1 MLRGLIRN
9 LFGDS
14 SGDMPSNLLQEA
26 SPSVE
31 QPTVLNVGGH
41 SKKIPIP
48 AHYSNWNHLV
58 LDIDPRGG
66 ADIVCDA
73 RELLLQEAE
82 QYNAVYC
89 SHNLEHYYHHDV
101 PRVLAGFLNILKPTG
116 FAEIRVPDLVAV
128 MNKMIRGGLDLED
141 VLYDSPAGP
150 ITIRDVI
157 YGSAKLIER
166 GGSDFML
173 HKTGFTQKSLGEK
186 LHQAGFKEIWFVA
199 GPYEICAFAFK
210 SPATPVQLQQLKLTQ
225 T

>member
-1 MLRGLIRN
+1 MSANIAN
-9 LFGDS
+9 ES
-14 SGDMPSNLLQEA
+14 SGSNG
-26 SPSVE
+26 
-31 QPTVLNVGGH
+31 QPVVLNVGGH

-58 LDIDPRGG
+58 LDIDPRSG

-82 QYNAVYC
+82 QYDAVYC

-101 PRVLAGFLNILKPTG
+101 PRVLSGFLNILKPSG

-128 MNKMIRGGLDLED
+128 TKKMIRDGLDLED
-141 VLYDSPAGP
+141 ELYVSPAGP

-157 YGSAKLIER
+157 YGSARLIEQ
-166 GGSDFML
+166 GGNDFML
-173 HKTGFTQKSLGEK
+173 HKTGFTHKSLGEK
-186 LHQAGFKEIWFVA
+186 LHQAGFKEIWFVP

-210 SPATPVQLQQLKLTQ
+210 SPATPLQLQQLKLSTAQ
-225 T
+225 NA